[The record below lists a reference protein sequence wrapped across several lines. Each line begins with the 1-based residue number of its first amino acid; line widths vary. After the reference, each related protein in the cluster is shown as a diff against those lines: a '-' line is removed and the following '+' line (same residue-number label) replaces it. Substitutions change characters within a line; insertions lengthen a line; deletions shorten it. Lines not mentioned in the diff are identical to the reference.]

1 MGSRQLK
8 SKNLLILGTVLL
20 LIKCGENKPSDYTME
35 AAFTNCAPI
44 IDGTENDPIWQKITS
59 VVLKDNQTGNEVQ
72 ESGLQTHVKACYD
85 ASSLYFFLLCND
97 PHIWTSFT

>member
-44 IDGTENDPIWQKITS
+44 IDGT
-59 VVLKDNQTGNEVQ
+59 GNEVK